1 MHSLGLESV
10 VESTV
15 AALREGNLNLAE
27 ELLTPALD
35 QRRHHAVLW
44 FYYGT
49 LCVSRGQNALGYQC
63 LLKSMDLE
71 PHAAVWGNAAVCL
84 RNMQQIEA
92 CRKLLNIGLE
102 HDPGNPSMLSNLCG
116 SYVNEGDPLPGI
128 ECGNKIKDHPEVGPQ
143 AKFNLA
149 LLNLEAGN
157 LAEGFELY
165 ATGHHTA
172 REDRTY
178 DPDPPVLTRELH
190 EHFKVEASQGR
201 PKKLL
206 VYGEQGLGDELMFAT
221 LLEQLGADYH
231 LVFDSHPR
239 LQWLH
244 ENSVWQ
250 ISADAELTGTR
261 KVRDR
266 VLSSQNCDAKVAIG
280 NLARF
285 YRTSFDQFPAH
296 PHYTAPAAITA
307 QYRAHLSQLAAG
319 RKIIGLATRGGL
331 MQTARLYRM
340 MPLDVLEQLF
350 SDPSLMFVSL
360 DYEDMTSLAQ
370 WAYQKF
376 GANKFIWQPSILWHW
391 QYEHTA
397 ALVAATDAVVTVP
410 QTVAHLSAAMGH
422 PTYVMTPSRPD
433 WRLGLTGET
442 WYWYPNT
449 NTRLLRQQ
457 GQSWQPALSRLF
469 ELLQARSISEAA

>member
-1 MHSLGLESV
+1 MHSIGLQSV
-10 VESTV
+10 VES
-15 AALREGNLNLAE
+15 AEEALRNGNLDLAE
-27 ELLTPALD
+27 QFLGPALD
-35 QRRHHAVLW
+35 QRPQHAVLW
-44 FYYGT
+44 FYYGS
-49 LCVSRGQNALGYQC
+49 LCVARGQNALGYEC
-63 LLKSMDLE
+63 LRKSMDLE
-71 PHAAVWGNAAVCL
+71 PHPAVWGNAAACL
-84 RNMQQIEA
+84 RNMQQIDA

-102 HDPGNPSMLSNLCG
+102 HDPGNPHMLANLCG
-116 SYVNEGDPLPGI
+116 SYVNEGDPFPGI
-128 ECGNKIKDHPEVGPQ
+128 GYGNQIKDHHEVGPQ

-157 LAEGFELY
+157 LAEGFDLY

-172 REDRTY
+172 REVRTY
-178 DPDPPVLTRELH
+178 EPDPPLLSRELH
-190 EHFKVEASQGR
+190 EELKGTGKR
-201 PKKLL
+201 LL

-221 LLEQLGADYH
+221 MLEQAARDYRI
-231 LVFDSHPR
+231 VFDSHPR

-244 ENSVWQ
+244 EHSSWHHGV
-250 ISADAELTGTR
+250 DLTGTR

-266 VLSSQNCDAKVAIG
+266 TLSSQGCDAKLAIG

-285 YRTSFDQFPAH
+285 YRAELQDFPAG
-296 PHYTAPAAITA
+296 PFYCAPQPQAE
-307 QYRAHLSQLAAG
+307 QYRARLLNLAAA

-340 MPLDVLEQLF
+340 LPLEIIEQLF
-350 SDPSLMFVSL
+350 DREDCMYVSL
-360 DYEDMTSLAQ
+360 DYEDMTPLAE
-370 WAYQKF
+370 WA
-376 GANKFIWQPSILWHW
+376 ANKYGPGKFLWQPSILWHW

-422 PTYVMTPSRPD
+422 PTYVLTSSRPD

-442 WYWYPNT
+442 WYWYPNS

-457 GQSWQPALSRLF
+457 GQSFQPALDRLF
-469 ELLQARSISEAA
+469 ELLQAGPLQEAA

>member
-1 MHSLGLESV
+1 MHSIGLDSV
-10 VESTV
+10 VENTV
-15 AALREGNLNLAE
+15 AALQAGKLDLAE
-27 ELLTPALD
+27 QFLSPALD
-35 QRRHHAVLW
+35 QRPQHAVLW
-44 FYYGT
+44 FYYGS
-49 LCVSRGQNALGYQC
+49 LCVARGQNALGYQC

-71 PHAAVWGNAAVCL
+71 PHPAVWGNAAACL
-84 RNMQQIEA
+84 RNMQQIEP
-92 CRKLLNIGLE
+92 CRKLLRIGLD
-102 HDPGNPSMLSNLCG
+102 HDPGNPHMLANLCG

-128 ECGNKIKDHPEVGPQ
+128 ECGNQIKDHPEVGPQ

-178 DPDPPVLTRELH
+178 EPDPPVLTRELH
-190 EHFKVEASQGR
+190 EQLKGQGKR
-201 PKKLL
+201 LL
-206 VYGEQGLGDELMFAT
+206 VFGEQGLGDELQFAT
-221 LLEQLGADYH
+221 MLEQAARDYRI
-231 LVFDSHPR
+231 VFDSHPR
-239 LQWLH
+239 LQAIH
-244 ENSVWQ
+244 ETAGW
-250 ISADAELTGTR
+250 AAEVQLTGTR

-266 VLSSQNCDAKVAIG
+266 LLSYPADAKVAIG

-285 YRTSFDQFPAH
+285 YRTSFDQFPADV
-296 PHYTAPAAITA
+296 HYTAPQALTS
-307 QYRAHLSQLAAG
+307 QYREHLTKIAAG
-319 RKIIGLATRGGL
+319 RKIVGLATRGGL

-340 MPLDVLEQLF
+340 MPMDVIEQLF
-350 SDPSLMFVSL
+350 ADPSLMFVSL
-360 DYEDMTSLAQ
+360 DYEDMTALAQ
-370 WAYQKF
+370 WAHQKY
-376 GANKFIWQPSILWHW
+376 GPNKFVWQPSILWHW

-433 WRLGLTGET
+433 WRLGLSGET

-469 ELLQARSISEAA
+469 QLLQARSLSEAA

>member
-1 MHSLGLESV
+1 MHSLGLQSV
-10 VESTV
+10 VEQV
-15 AALREGNLNLAE
+15 EAALREGNANLAE
-27 ELLTPALD
+27 QLLTPALD
-35 QRRHHAVLW
+35 QRPNHAVLW
-44 FYYGT
+44 FYYGS
-49 LCVSRGQNALGYQC
+49 LCVARGQSALGYQC

-71 PHAAVWGNAAVCL
+71 PHPAVWGNAAHCL
-84 RNMQQIEA
+84 RSMQQIDA
-92 CRKLLNIGLE
+92 CRNLLQIGLE
-102 HDPGNPSMLSNLCG
+102 HDPGNPHILANLCG

-128 ECGNKIKDHPEVGPQ
+128 EYGNKVKDHAECGPG

-172 REDRTY
+172 REDRVY
-178 DPDPPVLTRELH
+178 EPDPPVLTREMH
-190 EHFKVEASQGR
+190 ERLMGTDAR
-201 PKKLL
+201 LL

-221 LLEQLGADYH
+221 MLKQASRDYKI
-231 LVFDSHPR
+231 VFDCHPR
-239 LQWLH
+239 LQLLH
-244 ENSVWQ
+244 ETSKLAMETDVHF
-250 ISADAELTGTR
+250 EPTR

-266 VLSSQNCDAKVAIG
+266 VVSSHGCEAKVAIG

-296 PHYTAPAAITA
+296 PHYSAPQDLAA
-307 QYRAHLSQLAAG
+307 QYREHLTKIAG
-319 RKIIGLATRGGL
+319 GRQIIGLATRGGL

-340 MPLDVLEQLF
+340 LPLEVLERLF
-350 SDPSLMFVSL
+350 SDDSLMFVSL
-360 DYEDMTSLAQ
+360 DYEDMTTLAQ
-370 WAYQKF
+370 WSAQKY
-376 GANKFIWQPSILWHW
+376 GPGKFIWQPSILWHW
-391 QYEHTA
+391 QYEYTA

-433 WRLGLTGET
+433 WRLGLSGET
-442 WYWYPNT
+442 WYWYPGS

-457 GQSWQPALSRLF
+457 GQSWQPALQRLF
-469 ELLQARSISEAA
+469 ELLQARSLSEAA

>member
-1 MHSLGLESV
+1 MHSLGLQSV
-10 VESTV
+10 VESTE
-15 AALREGNLNLAE
+15 AALRNGDFNAAE

-35 QRRHHAVLW
+35 QRPNHAVLW
-44 FYYGT
+44 FYYGS
-49 LCVSRGQNALGYQC
+49 LCVARGQNALGYQC
-63 LLKSMDLE
+63 LVKSMDLE
-71 PHAAVWGNAAVCL
+71 PHPAVWGNAAACL
-84 RNMQQIEA
+84 RNMQQIDA
-92 CRKLLNIGLE
+92 CRNLLQIGLE
-102 HDPGNPSMLSNLCG
+102 HDPGNPHILANLCG

-128 ECGNKIKDHPEVGPQ
+128 EVGNQIKDHPECGPG

-172 REDRTY
+172 RQHRVYE
-178 DPDPPVLTRELH
+178 PDPPTLTREQH
-190 EHFKVEASQGR
+190 EQLKRTGQR
-201 PKKLL
+201 LL

-221 LLEQLGADYH
+221 MLRHVRHEYDV
-231 LVFDSHPR
+231 VFDHHPR

-244 ENSVWQ
+244 ENSTWLSDYGRREVK
-250 ISADAELTGTR
+250 LTGTR

-266 VLSSQNCDAKVAIG
+266 VLSSQGCDAKVAIG

-285 YRTSFDQFPAH
+285 YRTSFDQFPADVY
-296 PHYTAPAAITA
+296 YTAPDATTA
-307 QYRAHLSQLAAG
+307 QYREHLTKIAAG

-340 MPLDVLEQLF
+340 LPVDVIEQLF

-360 DYEDMTSLAQ
+360 DYEDMTELAQ
-370 WAYQKF
+370 WAQAKY
-376 GANKFIWQPSILWHW
+376 GPNKFVWQPSILWHW

-433 WRLGLTGET
+433 WRLGLSGET

-457 GQSWQPALSRLF
+457 GQSWQPALQRLF
-469 ELLQARSISEAA
+469 ELLQARSLSEAA